1 MTDIRDYNGQGRWS
15 GEAIESR
22 FKSYART
29 FGTTITDLSPQTYQK
44 GDVTWI
50 YPSADAVIEGIK
62 KRDPACVEIGIELI
76 EESASMPFGMIL
88 KSNTARALRQVDDM
102 LTESQ
107 RSRIRNRVADMLVA
121 GYMPREFVQYVK
133 LARKIGMG
141 AVLSRIQAEADLEIP
156 WVRRYFERLMSK

>member
-1 MTDIRDYNGQGRWS
+1 M
-15 GEAIESR
+15 
-22 FKSYART
+22 
-29 FGTTITDLSPQTYQK
+29 
-44 GDVTWI
+44 TWI

-76 EESASMPFGMIL
+76 EDSASMPFGMRV
-88 KSNTARALRQVDDM
+88 KSNAARALRQVADL
-102 LTESQ
+102 LTENQ
-107 RSRIRNRVADMLVA
+107 RSRIRNRVADTLVA